1 MKSLVAMTALAALQG
16 GYKGAHCVAPSLQ
29 RRDASRAPAGT
40 LGTTSFAA
48 PKAFANRAEHPH
60 TVLSARAVR
69 PLTMLDG
76 DAERALN
83 RFELLSRQQL
93 GMRLCSTGQSAI
105 RYTGNVVN
113 KTCADL
119 TRAVGRLN
127 TLSFRG
133 TVMVLGTPVQMM
145 RARQARRPDGAPT
158 RLDAAR
164 VVIEIGLGPLAMLA
178 TTIASL
184 SLLLKHCVVIGKVLI
199 PAEMVLVA
207 LSMRSLHAKG
217 SDSKS

>member
-1 MKSLVAMTALAALQG
+1 MKSSVAMTALAALQG
-16 GYKGAHCVAPSLQ
+16 GPCW
-29 RRDASRAPAGT
+29 APADT
-40 LGTTSFAA
+40 LGATSFMA
-48 PKAFANRAEHPH
+48 PQAFANKAGH
-60 TVLSARAVR
+60 THTALSARAVR
-69 PLTMLDG
+69 PMMTLDG
-76 DAERALN
+76 DTERALN
-83 RFELLSRQQL
+83 RFELLPRKQL
-93 GMRLCSTGQSAI
+93 GMRLCSTGQWAI

-119 TRAVGRLN
+119 TRVVGTLN
-127 TLSFRG
+127 TLSFRA

-184 SLLLKHCVVIGKVLI
+184 SLLSQHCVVIGKVLI

-207 LSMRSLHAKG
+207 LSMRSPHGKG
-217 SDSKS
+217 SDSKT